1 MSCGERVKL
10 VRKSKDMTLEKFGE
24 VLGVAKTTIS
34 KIENGVNSL
43 TEQMAKS
50 ICREFNV
57 SENWLRTGD
66 GEMFIPMST
75 DEKYKRAAKAIADSD
90 GELDQIIQR
99 TLIYY
104 YEMDSDSKAALL
116 NYIQTISAL
125 LSAKKSLFDEAPEVD
140 DMLKQE
146 NHDLTG
152 NTG

>member
-1 MSCGERVKL
+1 MTCGERVKE
-10 VRKSKDMTLEKFGE
+10 VRKSKNMTLEKFGE
-24 VLGVAKTTIS
+24 VLGVKKTTIS
-34 KIENGVNSL
+34 RIENDVNSL
-43 TEQMAKS
+43 TEQMAKA
-50 ICREFNV
+50 ICREFDV

-90 GELDQIIQR
+90 SDLDRIIQR

-104 YEMDSDSKAALL
+104 YEMDSNSKAALL

-125 LSAKKSLFDEAPEVD
+125 LPVKKSLFDEAPEVEE
-140 DMLKQE
+140 MLKQD
-146 NHDLTG
+146 NNDLTG